1 MSVSTSLTR
10 AGLLAT
16 LAAATVLA
24 TGGTASAIGGADWDL
39 LPSGS
44 VELGPP
50 TGSAGSVDADLGS
63 GTGSF
68 DADLGSGAPAP
79 GTGSGTGS
87 GLLPWFLP
95 IPGSAG

>member
-1 MSVSTSLTR
+1 MSVSTSFTR

-16 LAAATVLA
+16 LAAATLLA
-24 TGGTASAIGGADWDL
+24 AGGTASAAGGADWDL
-39 LPSGS
+39 FPSGS

-50 TGSAGSVDADLGS
+50 TGSGAGSVDADLGS
-63 GTGSF
+63 STGSF
-68 DADLGSGAPAP
+68 DADLGSGAPRP
-79 GTGSGTGS
+79 GTGS